1 MENDESL
8 TDSDVLIMGTD
19 GLWDVTGNE
28 EAAEIVQ
35 KALDHFPVNDPQR
48 LKYRYI
54 SAAQDLVMHSRGKSK
69 ENGTWVTSS
78 SKLATIDD
86 ISTFVIPLKPY
97 QQEYIKWKEA
107 RRLVLQRADSTVTSS
122 TESK

>member
-1 MENDESL
+1 
-8 TDSDVLIMGTD
+8 MGTD
-19 GLWDVTGNE
+19 GLWDVTNNE

-69 ENGTWVTSS
+69 ENGAWVTSS
-78 SKLATIDD
+78 SKSATIDD

-107 RRLVLQRADSTVTSS
+107 RRLVTQKASDSTATSS